1 MTTPE
6 KDGNAMVADAIHAV
20 IYGRMEELR
29 RVVADL
35 QTQLGESYSRGA
47 FESERAARICA
58 EHKSARLEIE
68 VAALRAT
75 LKRRK
80 KRTP

>member
-29 RVVADL
+29 RVVAGL
-35 QTQLGESYSRGA
+35 QTQLGESYSKNI
-47 FESERAARICA
+47 FEAEHSRRVCA
-58 EHKSARLEIE
+58 EHKAARLEIE
-68 VAALRAT
+68 VAALKAT

-80 KRTP
+80 RRAT